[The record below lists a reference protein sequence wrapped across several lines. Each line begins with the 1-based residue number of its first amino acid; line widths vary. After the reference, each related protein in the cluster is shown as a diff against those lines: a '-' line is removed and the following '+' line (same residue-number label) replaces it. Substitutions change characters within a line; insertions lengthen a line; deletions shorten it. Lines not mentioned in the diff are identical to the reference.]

1 MQTLE
6 NLLPFH
12 PGLRSRSCEEDVL
25 WFPGRGSSL
34 KLWSCAPGA
43 AGLAEKILGKFPM
56 GRCQGFWSL
65 RALGTCCSETICAAG
80 SGQCRSYLCCWGL
93 PRRAHR
99 NLEEKPLSSSVSS
112 TSIVQ
117 ANEREMFIRSM
128 FIITE
133 QVVKGKSGEERQR
146 RSDLFIIGVPE
157 EETTTNGRE
166 NVVRGVNPAR
176 TGIQQVIGVYYLC
189 IYSVELNF
197 SCTK

>member
-1 MQTLE
+1 M
-6 NLLPFH
+6 
-12 PGLRSRSCEEDVL
+12 
-25 WFPGRGSSL
+25 
-34 KLWSCAPGA
+34 
-43 AGLAEKILGKFPM
+43 
-56 GRCQGFWSL
+56 GFWSL

-117 ANEREMFIRSM
+117 ANEREMFIRST

-166 NVVRGVNPAR
+166 NVVRGEPCKDR
-176 TGIQQVIGVYYLC
+176 HSTSYRSILFVYIFC
-189 IYSVELNF
+189 
-197 SCTK
+197 